1 MAPPKKPAGTT
12 QARGAPRRPP
22 ITLAPVPADSPA
34 TAPPL
39 PNPPGGLL
47 AATKARWADF
57 WSSPS
62 AQATENVDL
71 VVAERWLL
79 AYDEHRRA
87 LNAFRRKRLVE
98 GSTGQ
103 PVLNPLATW
112 VASREA
118 AMHKAEAQLGIGTK
132 ARVDLGIS
140 VGQAKLTAAQLNRMA
155 EEDDD
160 LGPEDDATATLLEEF
175 DPAPPGPDEGA

>member
-1 MAPPKKPAGTT
+1 M
-12 QARGAPRRPP
+12 
-22 ITLAPVPADSPA
+22 
-34 TAPPL
+34 
-39 PNPPGGLL
+39 
-47 AATKARWADF
+47 
-57 WSSPS
+57 
-62 AQATENVDL
+62 
-71 VVAERWLL
+71 
-79 AYDEHRRA
+79 
-87 LNAFRRKRLVE
+87 NAFRRKRLVE

-155 EEDDD
+155 EEDESAHGDD
-160 LGPEDDATATLLEEF
+160 HDSAEAELLDEF
-175 DPAPPGPDEGA
+175 DVAD